1 MQCQESKKLLDAYV
15 DNEVELAQSMALE
28 EHLAQCTDC
37 TTGVE
42 SRRALKDAIQDSN
55 LRYVAP
61 PELIK
66 SVRKSLRM
74 PAQETAAPRWQWFKA
89 AFAGFAVATALCA
102 VIAAVIIY
110 QFRGPSHG
118 DQLAALMIE
127 DHVRSMQVGTGHQD
141 GTSHLVDIVSSNQ
154 HVVKPWFNGK
164 IDYSPK
170 VTDFADKG
178 FPLIG
183 GRLDYLNN
191 RNVAALVYKRY
202 QHVINVFVY
211 PAQENSAQNVY
222 QKNGYNVISWGRD
235 GMEYYLVSDL
245 NLAEL
250 QQFAGMLKE

>member
-1 MQCQESKKLLDAYV
+1 MIS
-15 DNEVELAQSMALE
+15 
-28 EHLAQCTDC
+28 EHLAQCADC
-37 TTGVE
+37 TKGVE

-61 PELIK
+61 PELVK

-74 PAQETAAPRWQWFKA
+74 PADKTALPRWQWFKA
-89 AFAGFAVATALCA
+89 AFVGFAAATALCA
-102 VIAAVIIY
+102 VIAAVTIY
-110 QFRGPSHG
+110 QFRSPHEV
-118 DQLAALMIE
+118 QLAALAI
-127 DHVRSMQVGTGHQD
+127 DNHVRSLQD
-141 GTSHLVDIVSSNQ
+141 GTSHLVDVVSSNQ

-164 IDYSPK
+164 LDYSPK

-178 FPLIG
+178 FPLTG

-211 PAQENSAQNVY
+211 PDNKDSAADVY
-222 QKNGYNVISWGRD
+222 QKNGYNVIYWVRE
-235 GMEYYLVSDL
+235 GMGYCVVSDL

-250 QQFAGMLKE
+250 QQFTEMLKE